1 VKIIL
6 HIIFA
11 SFEKVNVYFISL
23 VFKSGVLFVST
34 GRVIRDWGSSPP
46 PSMGGLTRSLNK
58 LSSSPEGSLYY
69 VCSPF

>member
-34 GRVIRDWGSSPP
+34 GRVTRDWGSSPP
-46 PSMGGLTRSLNK
+46 PPHGRFDQELEQIIIL
-58 LSSSPEGSLYY
+58 P
-69 VCSPF
+69 